1 MKMSKEK
8 HDHKITKNL
17 KAILFAFLMFLPVL
31 SVVSTSLYTIFND
44 NAYQS
49 YDGKETYLQAELK
62 TQTNAVNTLSD
73 IKVGNYYLLTI
84 TKDSGISELF
94 NDLPDVDQIEF
105 KYEFIGQEG
114 AEITITSN
122 YMYSFNYANITYPT
136 KNNIQGYVEIYLE
149 SVDGYTTTISAWQEI
164 SLIVK
169 IRNNSYIGAWQVF
182 HELPA
187 EYKEYTTIEK
197 EKYTLNNAF
206 DKAFNDLENKKMFS
220 WTKDTII
227 YDGVSKTLNLLQV
240 KNNTLAVLIS
250 YWLYLTTIYIIIDII
265 IESIV
270 FLTHM
275 INVKA
280 DKD

>member
-62 TQTNAVNTLSD
+62 TPTNAVNTLND
-73 IKVGNYYLLTI
+73 IKIGNYYLLTI
-84 TKDSGISELF
+84 TKDSGITELF

-105 KYEFIGQEG
+105 KYEFIGLEG
-114 AEITITSN
+114 AEITISSN
-122 YMYSFNYANITYPT
+122 YMYSFNYASITYPI
-136 KNNIQGYVEIYLE
+136 KNNQQGYVEIYLE

-182 HELPA
+182 QELPTK
-187 EYKEYTTIEK
+187 YYEYTATTK
-197 EKYTLNNAF
+197 ERYTLNNAF
-206 DKAFNDLENKKMFS
+206 DKAFNELENNKMFS

-227 YDGVSKTLNLLQV
+227 YQGIDNTLNLLQV
-240 KNNTLAVLIS
+240 KNNTLSVLIS

-265 IESIV
+265 IESLV

>member
-1 MKMSKEK
+1 MSKEN

-62 TQTNAVNTLSD
+62 TPTNAVNTLND
-73 IKVGNYYLLTI
+73 IKIGNYYLLTI
-84 TKDSGISELF
+84 TKDSGITELF
-94 NDLPDVDQIEF
+94 NDLADIDQIDF
-105 KYEFIGQEG
+105 KFDFIGQEG
-114 AEITITSN
+114 AEIEISAN
-122 YMYSFNYANITYPT
+122 YMYSFNYANITYPI
-136 KNNIQGYVEIYLE
+136 KNNQQGYVEIYLE
-149 SVDGYTTTISAWQEI
+149 SADGYTATISAWQQI

-182 HELPA
+182 HELPK
-187 EYKEYTTIEK
+187 EYLQYTTIEK
-197 EKYTLNNAF
+197 EIYTLNNAF
-206 DKAFNDLENKKMFS
+206 DKAFNELENNKMYS

-227 YDGVSKTLNLLQV
+227 YQGVNNTLNLLQV
-240 KNNTLAVLIS
+240 KNNTLVVLIT

-280 DKD
+280 DKN